1 MTLLSLV
8 DLDRELLVFLNSIHN
23 HFFDTVMWLLS
34 AKEIWIPLYLI
45 IIYYFFNKVEKKTA
59 IWVFLAC
66 VVCIVLCDQIS
77 SSIFKPLFERWR
89 PSRDPILGDIVHIV
103 HGKRGGKFGFV
114 SSHAANVFGLTV
126 FASMLFK
133 NKWFTISMLFWA
145 VIVSYSRIYLAV
157 HFPGDVV
164 CGGILGALCG
174 LLMYKICNRYLKID
188 VYKKINLSYY
198 YIVYAVIFISILAC
212 AKVM

>member
-8 DLDRELLVFLNSIHN
+8 DLDRELLVFLNSFHN

-34 AKEIWIPLYLI
+34 AKEIWVPLYLI
-45 IIYYFFNKVEKKTA
+45 IIYYFFNKVERKTA
-59 IWVFLAC
+59 VWVLLAC
-66 VVCIVLCDQIS
+66 VLCVVLCDQIS

-89 PSRDPILGDIVHIV
+89 PSRDPILRDIVHIV

-114 SSHAANVFGLTV
+114 SSHAANVFGLAV

-133 NKWFTISMLFWA
+133 NKWFTISMFFWA
-145 VIVSYSRIYLAV
+145 IIVSYSRIYLAV
-157 HFPGDVV
+157 HFPGDVI

-174 LLMYKICNRYLKID
+174 LLMYKICDKFLKID
-188 VYKKINLSYY
+188 GYKKMNISYY
-198 YIVYAVIFISILAC
+198 YIVYAVIFISILAS